1 MGLLRKKLVKIF
13 FLIVLIALV
22 ERVDAADFHHVHIRA
37 HDTLEAATWYAEN
50 MSGEQLQ
57 VANFHGVRFNRKLML
72 FAPKERLG
80 PGGSEAPPDLKTSSG
95 TSLDYLGFSFKELQA
110 KLISLQLAGAKV
122 VRPVEPI
129 NSDAGRSI
137 AFVEDPW
144 GQKVAVLSDPE
155 IEGLHHACIVS
166 TRPESTLA
174 WFSESFG
181 GTIRNFNGEDGLRS
195 IRYGDFWIVVSKI
208 DKEPEPNMFSM
219 IDHLG
224 FHVPDVEK
232 KMLALE
238 DVIVLKPTQGFYW
251 WQAIPGMPGPKNGF
265 VENSA
270 KVLIEVMQL
279 R

>member
-1 MGLLRKKLVKIF
+1 MKNL
-13 FLIVLIALV
+13 FLIFAIVLV
-22 ERVDAADFHHVHIRA
+22 EKVNAADFHHVHIRA
-37 HDTLEAATWYAEN
+37 HDTLQAATWYAEN

-80 PGGSEAPPDLKTSSG
+80 PGGSEAPPNLKTSSG
-95 TSLDYLGFSFKELQA
+95 TSLDYLGFSFKDLET

-122 VRPVEPI
+122 TQPLGPL
-129 NSDAGRSI
+129 NSDLSHSI
-137 AFVEDPW
+137 AFIEDPW

-155 IEGLHHACIVS
+155 IEGLHHVCIVS
-166 TRPESTLA
+166 TGPESTIA

-181 GTIRNFNGEDGLRS
+181 GTIGNFNGDYGLPS
-195 IRYGDFWIVVSKI
+195 IRYGDFWVVVSKI
-208 DKEPEPNMFSM
+208 DKEPEPNIFSM

-224 FHVPDVEK
+224 FHVSDVEK
-232 KMLALE
+232 KMSVLK
-238 DVIVLKPTQGFYW
+238 DVNVLKPPQGFYW
-251 WQAIPGMPGPKNGF
+251 WQVIPGMPGPKNGF

>member
-1 MGLLRKKLVKIF
+1 MKSLFFILV
-13 FLIVLIALV
+13 IVLV
-22 ERVDAADFHHVHIRA
+22 GKVNAADFHHVHIRA
-37 HDTLEAATWYAEN
+37 HDTLLAATWYAEN

-80 PGGSEAPPDLKTSSG
+80 PGGSEAPPNLKTSSG
-95 TSLDYLGFSFKELQA
+95 TSLDYLGFSFKELEE

-122 VRPVEPI
+122 IKPLGPL
-129 NSDAGRSI
+129 NSDLSKSI
-137 AFVEDPW
+137 AFIEDPW

-166 TRPESTLA
+166 TRPESTIA

-181 GTIRNFNGEDGLRS
+181 GTIGNFNGDRGLPS
-195 IRYGDFWIVVSKI
+195 IRYGDFWVVVSKI

-224 FHVPDVEK
+224 FHVSDVEK
-232 KMLALE
+232 KMSVLK
-238 DVIVLKPTQGFYW
+238 DVNVLKPPQGFYW
-251 WQAIPGMPGPKNGF
+251 WQVIPGMPGPKNGF

-270 KVLIEVMQL
+270 KVLVEVMQL